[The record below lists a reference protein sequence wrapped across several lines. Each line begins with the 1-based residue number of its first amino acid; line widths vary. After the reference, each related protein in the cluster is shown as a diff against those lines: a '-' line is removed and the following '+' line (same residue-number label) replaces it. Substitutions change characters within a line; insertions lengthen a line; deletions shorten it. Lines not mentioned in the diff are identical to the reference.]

1 MNVVS
6 VGIGGFFG
14 AILRYIIGEWIHT
27 ENGFPLGTLI
37 INLAG
42 CFFLAWFFTITAK
55 RWNINPKLRLG
66 IGTGFVGAFTTF
78 STFSIETLNLIV
90 HHQMIFA
97 FTYVLL
103 SIIGGIGLAF
113 AGAKLANSTSNQ

>member
-1 MNVVS
+1 MNVVA

-42 CFFLAWFFTITAK
+42 CFYLAWFFTITAK

>member
-6 VGIGGFFG
+6 VGIVGFFG

>member
-1 MNVVS
+1 MNVVA

-42 CFFLAWFFTITAK
+42 CFFLDASPLQQ
-55 RWNINPKLRLG
+55 R
-66 IGTGFVGAFTTF
+66 
-78 STFSIETLNLIV
+78 
-90 HHQMIFA
+90 
-97 FTYVLL
+97 
-103 SIIGGIGLAF
+103 GGI
-113 AGAKLANSTSNQ
+113 SIQS

>member
-1 MNVVS
+1 MNVVA